1 MNLKRFF
8 VECVDGF
15 YNINCSGICG
25 SCVNGEICEKHE
37 GHCVNGCKTHYKEP
51 LCKGIFINNI
61 FKLIFNKNM
70 HFSNRSKL

>member
-1 MNLKRFF
+1 MIFLKIHLKFDKLNLKRFF

-37 GHCVNGCKTHYKEP
+37 GHCVNGC
-51 LCKGIFINNI
+51 
-61 FKLIFNKNM
+61 
-70 HFSNRSKL
+70 